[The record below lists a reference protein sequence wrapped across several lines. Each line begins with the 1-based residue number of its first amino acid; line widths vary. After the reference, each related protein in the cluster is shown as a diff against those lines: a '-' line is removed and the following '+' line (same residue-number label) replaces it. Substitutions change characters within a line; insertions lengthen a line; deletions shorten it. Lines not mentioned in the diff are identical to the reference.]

1 MKKLCVGVAVAG
13 LAGILVSAQ
22 QAGSVAD
29 EVLRLE
35 RAQGAANIK
44 KDGAAYAR
52 LLADEYSYVHSNGT
66 VSNKTEEVAST
77 VSSDAKWTSDVLSET
92 KVRVYGDAAIFTAIE
107 TLQGMSKGFQPGPR
121 RITDV
126 WAKRK
131 HSPPIFVPWRHATLP
146 GKLPRLSRT
155 PLWTHSV
162 DTRHRIKM
170 RH

>member
-35 RAQGAANIK
+35 RAQGAANVK

-66 VSNKTEEVAST
+66 VSNKTEEVAS
-77 VSSDAKWTSDVLSET
+77 VVLSDVKCTSDVMSET
-92 KVRVYGDAAIFTAIE
+92 KIRAYGGGRLFT
-107 TLQGMSKGFQPGPR
+107 
-121 RITDV
+121 
-126 WAKRK
+126 
-131 HSPPIFVPWRHATLP
+131 
-146 GKLPRLSRT
+146 
-155 PLWTHSV
+155 
-162 DTRHRIKM
+162 
-170 RH
+170 